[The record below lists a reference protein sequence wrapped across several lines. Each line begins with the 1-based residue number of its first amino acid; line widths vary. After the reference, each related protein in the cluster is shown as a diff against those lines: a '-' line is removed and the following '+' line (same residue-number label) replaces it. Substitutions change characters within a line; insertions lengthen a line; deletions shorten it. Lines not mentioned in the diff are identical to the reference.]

1 MPLES
6 ALATF
11 RGGKL
16 KDLSPGWALSGF
28 LGMLPQQALQ

>member
-1 MPLES
+1 MPMGR
-6 ALATF
+6 AMATF

-28 LGMLPQQALQ
+28 LGLLPQQVLQ

>member
-1 MPLES
+1 MPLGR

-11 RGGKL
+11 RGREL

-28 LGMLPQQALQ
+28 LGLLPQQALQ